1 MDAEGKFWIFSPKY
15 RDKFMELAGKMWKFN
30 FMGKTQGEAV
40 DGTAKLCDKFP
51 LHGQFGE
58 KSEDQKTI
66 EILAQVE
73 RTEYDDSLCQVK
85 TKKNKKSLISF
96 IS

>member
-1 MDAEGKFWIFSPKY
+1 
-15 RDKFMELAGKMWKFN
+15 MELAGKMWKFN
-30 FMGKTQGEAV
+30 FMGKSQGEAV

-85 TKKNKKSLISF
+85 TKFNPHTPVAQKIADQR
-96 IS
+96 